1 MIRKNSF
8 IIILCCAAQVILAQ
22 RVLLDNG
29 YYRVVYDDSL
39 GIPIR
44 AEWTIE
50 KRYLGREKRDAS
62 WAFREDTRLPKPRVT
77 SKCYNGTGFD
87 RGHLCPS
94 ADWTAS
100 RPLMKGTFLM
110 SNICPQTP
118 ECNRRY
124 WLATEVECRALAK
137 RYGWCQVVAAPICYS
152 TAVSNTL
159 TQDACIT
166 FRRTIKKKNERV
178 AARGSITIPE
188 WFFKCAYDSINH
200 RFCKWW
206 CINNRIWQQE
216 ESETTTH

>member
-1 MIRKNSF
+1 MTKRNSSLL
-8 IIILCCAAQVILAQ
+8 ILLMAACVIHAQ

-39 GIPIR
+39 GIPVR

-50 KRYLGREKRDAS
+50 KRYLGKEKRDAS

-77 SKCYNGTGFD
+77 TKCYNGTGFD

-100 RPLMKGTFLM
+100 RPLMRGTFLM

-152 TAVSNTL
+152 TAVSNTNGL
-159 TQDACIT
+159 VGNTSSRP
-166 FRRTIKKKNERV
+166 RR
-178 AARGSITIPE
+178 SITIPE

>member
-1 MIRKNSF
+1 MTKRNSF

-22 RVLLDNG
+22 RYLLDNG

-44 AEWTIE
+44 AEWTVE

-152 TAVSNTL
+152 TAVSNTNGL
-159 TQDACIT
+159 VGNTSSRHRQ
-166 FRRTIKKKNERV
+166 
-178 AARGSITIPE
+178 SITIPE